1 MTTTSITLDHVGLDL
16 PIFDVSGQSLK
27 KRVLRAG
34 RRNRIAE
41 DNDGVVIVRA
51 LDDISFSLEA
61 GDRLGLIGANGA
73 GKSTLLRVM
82 AGIYPPTAGSVRTQG
97 KAVPLLDIALGM
109 DDHSTGRQNIRLRG
123 LLLGMSD
130 AEIRAKSEEIAA
142 FTELGDYLDLP
153 LRTYSTGMRVRL
165 GFAISTA
172 VDAQILL
179 LDEVLGVGTVGSLHG
194 RRTLPGQGQDPPGRL
209 APPRRNRGDRAAF
222 QRGDPQSLQQGDVA
236 GSRQT
241 DGDGQHR
248 RSHRGLRGAC
258 GAGVARPC
266 CVSRAMDAPDLRRSS
281 AAINP
286 SPPGEGLGRGDGA

>member
-1 MTTTSITLDHVGLDL
+1 MTTTSITLEHVGLDL

-179 LDEVLGVGTVGSLHG
+179 LDEVLGVGDARFQDKAKTRLEDLHHRAEIVVIALHSNEAIRKACNKAMWLDRGKLMAIGSTAEVTAAYEAH
-194 RRTLPGQGQDPPGRL
+194 L
-209 APPRRNRGDRAAF
+209 AQA
-222 QRGDPQSLQQGDVA
+222 
-236 GSRQT
+236 
-241 DGDGQHR
+241 
-248 RSHRGLRGAC
+248 
-258 GAGVARPC
+258 
-266 CVSRAMDAPDLRRSS
+266 
-281 AAINP
+281 
-286 SPPGEGLGRGDGA
+286 

>member
-1 MTTTSITLDHVGLDL
+1 MTTASITLEHVGLDL

-34 RRNRIAE
+34 RRNCIAE
-41 DNDGVVIVRA
+41 DNAGVVIVRA

-73 GKSTLLRVM
+73 SKSTLLRVM
-82 AGIYPPTAGSVRTQG
+82 AGIYPPTAGNVRTQG
-97 KAVPLLDIALGM
+97 KTVPLLDIALGM

-123 LLLGMSD
+123 LLLGMAD
-130 AEIRAKSEEIAA
+130 AEIRAKSEEIAE

-179 LDEVLGVGTVGSLHG
+179 LDEVLGVGDA
-194 RRTLPGQGQDPPGRL
+194 R
-209 APPRRNRGDRAAF
+209 F
-222 QRGDPQSLQQGDVA
+222 QEKAKERIEGL
-236 GSRQT
+236 
-241 DGDGQHR
+241 HR
-248 RSHRGLRGAC
+248 RAEIVVIALHSNEAIRKAC
-258 GAGVARPC
+258 NKAIWLDKGKMMAMGDTEDVVAAYEAYMA
-266 CVSRAMDAPDLRRSS
+266 RA
-281 AAINP
+281 
-286 SPPGEGLGRGDGA
+286 